1 MEDTP
6 VAVVEEVRERIVHVH
21 DPCEE
26 CAARAVAAKA
36 ELQHKKQQDLQ
47 LLAGLERA
55 FESRLSSLLTADER
69 IQVCAAFACTVEL
82 HRKLVSEK

>member
-26 CAARAVAAKA
+26 CAVAAKA

-69 IQVCAAFACTVEL
+69 IQVCAAFAGTVEL